1 MTLAPFLESCR
12 NALRTGDAAREQ
24 ALVSAL
30 ARGLPSKRDED
41 WKYSEPSLL
50 AQKQFQAA
58 SSNNGDAAPWLLDG
72 LDATSL
78 IFVNGHYRADLSGPF
93 PPGLRLEKAGDAVA
107 ATASSSFSDLNFAL
121 AEGWQLALDE
131 GAAPQRPVHL
141 LYLHSAAGSMSHHR
155 MRLRLGRGSALSLIE
170 HYAGAE
176 HEYFC
181 NAHTSAVL
189 ADGARLR
196 HYRLQQHGPSALHV
210 GQFQIQQA
218 GDSQF
223 YSHSV
228 DLGGLWVRNDLQA
241 SLAAPGAQAHL
252 HGVYAPGK
260 RQHMDNH
267 TRVDHRAPRGTS
279 REVFKG
285 ILDGHGRGVFN
296 GKIVVHQDA
305 QKTDSEQS
313 SAALLLSRTAE
324 VDAKPELEIYADD
337 VKCKHGATVGQLD
350 EDAVFYLR
358 SRGLSE
364 PAARGLL
371 TYSFVDALIGQ
382 IEIQPLRRHIEAAL
396 LSRLPGAEQFAG
408 LLQ

>member
-1 MTLAPFLESCR
+1 MPVVPFLESCR
-12 NALRTGDAAREQ
+12 NALRGADVAREQ
-24 ALVSAL
+24 ALASAL

-50 AQKQFQAA
+50 AQKQFRLA
-58 SSNNGDAAPWLLDG
+58 SSENGDATPWLLDR
-72 LDATSL
+72 LEITPL
-78 IFVNGHYRADLSGPF
+78 IFVNGRYCADLSGQLPA
-93 PPGLRLEKAGDAVA
+93 GLRLERLTDSIRS
-107 ATASSSFSDLNFAL
+107 TESSVFSDLNFAL
-121 AEGWQLALDE
+121 AEGWQLTLDDD
-131 GAAPQRPVHL
+131 AAPQSPVHL
-141 LYLHSAAGSMSHHR
+141 LYLHNTAGSMSHSR
-155 MRLRLGRGSALSLIE
+155 MQLRLGRGSALSLIE
-170 HYAGAE
+170 HYAGGE
-176 HEYFC
+176 QEYFC
-181 NAHTSAVL
+181 NAHMSVALGESAT
-189 ADGARLR
+189 LR
-196 HYRLQQHGPSALHV
+196 HYRLQQHGPAALHV
-210 GQFQIQQA
+210 GQFHIQQA
-218 GDSQF
+218 GNSQL
-223 YSHSV
+223 YAHGV

-241 SLAAPGAQAHL
+241 DLTAPGAQAHL
-252 HGVYAPGK
+252 HGVYAPGN

-267 TRVDHRAPRGTS
+267 TRVDHRAPQGTS

-313 SAALLLSRTAE
+313 SAALLLSRMAE

-358 SRGLSE
+358 SRGLGE

-396 LSRLPGAEQFAG
+396 LNRLPGAEQFAG